1 MASARMNK
9 KGRQR
14 KRERVNKME
23 DTVCVITIQ
32 SGVHLSDLFF
42 WSLRPSGTIWKGTT
56 KVCIPVIVIILGYSQ
71 RSVIIA
77 SFLINKNL
85 KAPLIFW
92 VVEIF
97 YSCFPS
103 LRQSSWYHFTCL
115 PTCLPLLHDSLLY
128 GACLF
133 LSKPSIPHSFMILLT
148 TCFSAKFHY
157 TLFPRNLNYFYYSK
171 SILNLSMKIL
181 LFLQWMVSFF

>member
-1 MASARMNK
+1 
-9 KGRQR
+9 
-14 KRERVNKME
+14 ME
-23 DTVCVITIQ
+23 SEVVYIYLTYSFGHSDNLILLVTGTLILLVTV
-32 SGVHLSDLFF
+32 
-42 WSLRPSGTIWKGTT
+42 TIWKGTT
-56 KVCIPVIVIILGYSQ
+56 KVCIPVIVITLDCSQ
-71 RSVIIA
+71 RLVTIV
-77 SFLINKNL
+77 SFPINKNL
-85 KAPLIFW
+85 KAPFIFW
-92 VVEIF
+92 VAEIF

-115 PTCLPLLHDSLLY
+115 PTCLPVLHDS
-128 GACLF
+128 
-133 LSKPSIPHSFMILLT
+133 SIECTFVLKQTIHTTSFMILLT